1 MLFQDNVL
9 RAYLENVYFITGT
22 PCGGKTTISRALAQ
36 RHQLLVYDVD
46 EQFPKHQQ
54 LSDPAF
60 QPAMR
65 QTFRDAD
72 AFFGRTV
79 QQYKEWLLANTREQL
94 DFVILDLIRLSQ
106 RQRVVCDCHL
116 TVEQAGKITDPSR
129 IVFLIKDPTHLVDD
143 YRNRPDHQDFTNYIN
158 SATHV
163 EKAKAV
169 CNETLKSLH
178 MKEYHA
184 IKDSNYF
191 WMERDAQST
200 VDHTVREVER
210 HFGWQR
216 DPLP

>member
-9 RAYLENVYFITGT
+9 KAYLENVYFITGT

-46 EQFPKHQQ
+46 EQFAKHQQ

-79 QQYKEWLLANTREQL
+79 QEYKEWLLANTREQL

-129 IVFLIKDPTHLVDD
+129 IAFLIKDPTHLVDD
-143 YRNRPDHQDFTNYIN
+143 YCNRPDHQDFANYIN
-158 SATHV
+158 SASDV
-163 EKAKAV
+163 EKVKAV

-210 HFGWQR
+210 HLGLRR
-216 DPLP
+216 DPLT

>member
-1 MLFQDNVL
+1 MTFQDNVL
-9 RAYLENVYFITGT
+9 KAYLENVYFITGT

-79 QQYKEWLLANTREQL
+79 QAYKEWLLANTREQL

-106 RQRVVCDCHL
+106 RQKVVCDCHL
-116 TVEQAGKITDPSR
+116 TVEEAARFTDASR
-129 IVFLIKDPTHLVDD
+129 IVFLIKEPTHLVDD
-143 YRNRPDHQDFTNYIN
+143 YCNRPDHQDFARYIH
-158 SATHV
+158 SASDV
-163 EKAKAV
+163 GKAKAV
-169 CNETLKSLH
+169 CNETLKSLNIN
-178 MKEYHA
+178 EYRAVKGSH
-184 IKDSNYF
+184 YF

>member
-60 QPAMR
+60 QSAMR

-79 QQYKEWLLANTREQL
+79 QEYKEWLLANTREQL

-129 IVFLIKDPTHLVDD
+129 IAFLIKDPTHLVDD
-143 YRNRPDHQDFTNYIN
+143 YCNRPDHQDFAHYIN
-158 SATHV
+158 SASDV

-210 HFGWQR
+210 HLGLRR
-216 DPLP
+216 DPLT